1 MPNNY
6 QQIFHF
12 PSLSQNKAYTYKL
25 GNKDITILYFNILLY
40 ERRKYML
47 LLISPINHEEALES
61 IKGGADIVDV
71 KNPKEGSLGANF
83 PWVIKEIRELTPE
96 DKLVSAT
103 LGDVPYKPGTVSLA
117 AMGAHV
123 SGADYIK
130 VGLYGTKNYDEAV
143 EVMKNVSKT
152 VKDVSPDTIVV
163 AAGYAD
169 AHRVGAVDP
178 MEIPKVARDAN
189 CDLAMLDTAVK
200 DGHTLFDYLDID
212 KLTEFVQEA
221 HSYNLKTA
229 LAGSVKKDQLK
240 PLHDIGCD
248 VVGIRGAACV
258 GGDRNTGKIH
268 HTAVAELKELCDSF

>member
-1 MPNNY
+1 
-6 QQIFHF
+6 
-12 PSLSQNKAYTYKL
+12 
-25 GNKDITILYFNILLY
+25 
-40 ERRKYML
+40 ML

-83 PWVIKEIRELTPE
+83 PWVIKDIRDITPE

-117 AMGAHV
+117 AMGANV

-130 VGLYGTKNYDEAV
+130 VGLYGTKDYDEAV
-143 EVMKNVSKT
+143 EVMENVVKT
-152 VKDVSPDTIVV
+152 VKVDSPDTVVV

-169 AHRVGAVDP
+169 AHRVGAVGP
-178 MEIPKVARDAN
+178 MEIPKIAKDSG

-200 DGHTLFDYLDID
+200 DGKTLFDYLDLD
-212 KLTEFVQEA
+212 DLEKFVEEA
-221 HSYNLKTA
+221 HSYGLKTA
-229 LAGSVKKDQLK
+229 LAGSLKKNQLK
-240 PLHDIGCD
+240 SLNDIGCD

-268 HTAVAELKELCDSF
+268 HAAVAELKDLCNSFN